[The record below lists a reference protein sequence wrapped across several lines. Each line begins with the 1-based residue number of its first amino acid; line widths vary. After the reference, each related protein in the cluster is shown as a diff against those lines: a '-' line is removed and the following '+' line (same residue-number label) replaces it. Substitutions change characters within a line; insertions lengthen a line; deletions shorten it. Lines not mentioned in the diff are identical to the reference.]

1 MYRKEK
7 VYLPKQ
13 IFDMNQDNLSK
24 DFSNGQ
30 GRHMG
35 ATKISWK

>member
-7 VYLPKQ
+7 VCLPKQ
-13 IFDMNQDNLSK
+13 ILDMNQKNLSK
-24 DFSNGQ
+24 DFSKGH
-30 GRHMG
+30 GRQMG